1 MSKDDKKKDLIL
13 KNPNIYKGLLILAF
27 PLMLNNLIKTIH
39 DIVDMFFVSRIPG
52 HSADAVSSISLTFP
66 VFFAFI
72 ALGIGLSAAGTA
84 LISQHVGSNQ
94 SEMAKKYATNLV
106 VLALIAG
113 LGLNAISYFSA
124 PYIMEFMGTTG
135 FVLRNS
141 VEYLR
146 IRSFELPVVFLFF
159 AFTAIRQSS
168 GDMVTPVIY
177 GIITII
183 VNIVLSPILISYLDF
198 GVVGAAYAT
207 LIANTIIMPLGLLQ
221 LFRAKTGVTIS
232 KKYLLL
238 DKEISLRIIKTAI
251 PASFGQAITAIGFII
266 MNSIIIA
273 FGVQTVAAFMVGNR
287 LASLIL
293 HPVMAI
299 GGVLAAYLGQNIG
312 NQNIPRAR
320 ETFKKAMILSVG
332 IMIVG
337 SALFMGF
344 REFFIGFFIKDDPL
358 ALKLTTEYMFY
369 LLLGLPMMAIFQTF
383 IGTFNGTGNTRY
395 TFIIT
400 TSRLWLLRIPLVF
413 IFKDFTNLGSSGIW
427 YAMLISNILISG
439 IGFYLYKRVDFK
451 PKIII
456 ANKNKCQTT

>member
-1 MSKDDKKKDLIL
+1 MSNENKKQNLIL
-13 KNPNIYKGLLILAF
+13 KDPNIYKGLLILAF
-27 PLMLNNLIKTIH
+27 PLMLNNFIKTIH
-39 DIVDMFFVSRIPG
+39 DVVDMFFVSRIPG

-84 LISQHVGSNQ
+84 LISQQVGSGQ
-94 SEMAKKYATNLV
+94 KEMAKKYASNLV
-106 VLALIAG
+106 VIALVAGIA
-113 LGLNAISYFSA
+113 LTIISYFLA
-124 PYIMEFMGTTG
+124 PVIMEFMGTTG
-135 FVLRNS
+135 FVLQNS

-183 VNIVLSPILISYLDF
+183 VNIILSPILISYLDL
-198 GVVGAAYAT
+198 GVRGAAYAT
-207 LIANTIIMPLGLLQ
+207 LIANVIIMPLGLMQ
-221 LFRAKTGVTIS
+221 LFRAKSGVTIS
-232 KKYLLL
+232 KKYLIL
-238 DKEISLRIIKTAI
+238 DLDISKKLIKTAV
-251 PASFGQAITAIGFII
+251 PASFGQAITAIGFVL
-266 MNSIIIA
+266 MNSIIIS

-293 HPVMAI
+293 HPIMAI

-320 ETFKKAMILSVG
+320 EAFKKAMILSVA
-332 IMIVG
+332 IMVLG
-337 SALFMGF
+337 SAIFMDF
-344 REFFIGFFIKDDPL
+344 RGFFISFFIKDDPL
-358 ALKLTTEYMFY
+358 ALALTIEYMFF
-369 LLLGLPMMAIFQTF
+369 LLIGLPMMAIFQTF

-413 IFKDFTNLGSSGIW
+413 AFTNFTNLGSSGIW
-427 YAMLISNILISG
+427 YAMLISNVLIAFIG
-439 IGFYLYKRVDFK
+439 IGLYKRLDFK
-451 PKIII
+451 PKIDIE
-456 ANKNKCQTT
+456 NLRTLK